1 MHYGS
6 ALVYSLSVKTRYP
19 PSWQSFLFLYVN
31 AWRRE
36 GAISP
41 IKQTAFRK
49 SRLERLLTGTLA
61 DLLFILLKDFCCDLL
76 KSPDTCGSHAGIYSL
91 TVSCLL
97 LTLKGRKAKNF

>member
-1 MHYGS
+1 M
-6 ALVYSLSVKTRYP
+6 K
-19 PSWQSFLFLYVN
+19 QSFLFLYVN

-36 GAISP
+36 CAISP

-76 KSPDTCGSHAGIYSL
+76 FGSAGRGFRSFWL
-91 TVSCLL
+91 SGPLE
-97 LTLKGRKAKNF
+97 

>member
-1 MHYGS
+1 M
-6 ALVYSLSVKTRYP
+6 K
-19 PSWQSFLFLYVN
+19 QSFLFLYVN
-31 AWRRE
+31 AWRRK

-76 KSPDTCGSHAGIYSL
+76 FGSAGRGFRSF
-91 TVSCLL
+91 LL
-97 LTLKGRKAKNF
+97 SGPLE

>member
-1 MHYGS
+1 MCVTVINVGYGD
-6 ALVYSLSVKTRYP
+6 AILFQLKNCAKACMK
-19 PSWQSFLFLYVN
+19 QSFLFLYVN

-76 KSPDTCGSHAGIYSL
+76 FGSAGRGFRSFWL
-91 TVSCLL
+91 SGPLE
-97 LTLKGRKAKNF
+97 

>member
-1 MHYGS
+1 M
-6 ALVYSLSVKTRYP
+6 K
-19 PSWQSFLFLYVN
+19 QSFLFLYVN
-31 AWRRE
+31 AWRRK

-76 KSPDTCGSHAGIYSL
+76 SALPGGALEVFGFPAL
-91 TVSCLL
+91 
-97 LTLKGRKAKNF
+97 

>member
-1 MHYGS
+1 M
-6 ALVYSLSVKTRYP
+6 K
-19 PSWQSFLFLYVN
+19 QSFLFLYVN

-36 GAISP
+36 GVISP

-76 KSPDTCGSHAGIYSL
+76 FGSAGRGFRSFWL
-91 TVSCLL
+91 FEFRSDPPCPHPKTS
-97 LTLKGRKAKNF
+97 